1 MFEGK
6 GEQTAKLSLHSF
18 LENEAMN
25 VRTVIIA
32 VYT

>member
-25 VRTVIIA
+25 VRTVIA